1 MLGRFFSIFTQRKE
15 EGKEEEGK
23 EEGKGEE
30 EEHQPKKRAI
40 GDQYRGIDD
49 KLQLYDILDSIADG
63 KPDIQQIL
71 GNFFVDSKTD
81 PLVMIDVTNI
91 YNLEDVSNKV
101 AKFISEYNNRL
112 KQGLVK
118 PDAMIE
124 DQSPDLSKSVGH
136 VYVSAHGVYDLENKY
151 RTAIANEVLKT
162 WSKTNSEGG
171 KADYINSAAFMADI
185 RMQEWKN
192 HPTQQGLN
200 QITETGRESILGAI
214 TIEVQAERTARENKF
229 KKRYKA
235 LFLDA
240 DPNDLQ
246 ISANEQLENPAF
258 ESESYKIKNR
268 WTNHFIAATGRKP
281 TDDDIDMF
289 TVQLQNTLHVRQI
302 KNMCGVFDGGEHI
315 TKTFDITDISK
326 LATRQQE
333 MIIIDTIRN
342 NLVNER
348 VPYTAIN
355 THLEIFFIRRILR
368 QIFSMA
374 RAIDIKTRPTREW
387 FTGLKEQASTAF
399 GSYTPTMNDQA
410 NRYTFKPNDGEHVNY
425 FPEYGLHILIGNKLD
440 DPGKSN
446 LMNKA
451 TNTEY
456 NAILAAVDGGNDA
469 SPEIKMARMAL
480 AKLLAMNTLDAVEV
494 FTIQNAL
501 LEHKHVQGLFDMSCQ
516 HSEGEHSTI
525 IRSGLHVEKPS
536 HAAKNF
542 PLPDSQFL
550 GGGKRR
556 IKKRRTKK
564 RRNTTKKC
572 KRCKT
577 RRKLTE
583 QPK

>member
-1 MLGRFFSIFTQRKE
+1 MFSWLSIFTQ
-15 EGKEEEGK
+15 GKEEGK

-30 EEHQPKKRAI
+30 KEEEEVQPLKKRAV
-40 GDQYRGIDD
+40 GEEYRGIDD

-71 GNFFVDSKTD
+71 GNFFVNHTD
-81 PLVMIDVTNI
+81 PLVMIEVTDI

-124 DQSPDLSKSVGH
+124 DHSPDLSKSVGH
-136 VYVSAHGVYDLENKY
+136 VYVSAHGVYDLENKL
-151 RTAIANEVLKT
+151 RTGVASQVLKT

-214 TIEVQAERTARENKF
+214 TIEVQAERTAREKKF

-281 TDDDIDMF
+281 TDYDIDRF
-289 TVQLQNTLHVRQI
+289 TVQLQNTVHVRQI
-302 KNMCGVFDGGEHI
+302 SNMCGVFTDGEHI
-315 TKTFDITDISK
+315 TETFDINDISK

-342 NLVNER
+342 KLFNADVS
-348 VPYTAIN
+348 VTAIN

-368 QIFSMA
+368 LIFSMA
-374 RAIDIKTRPTREW
+374 RDTDIKTPTTREW
-387 FTGLKEQASTAF
+387 FTGLKEQVGTAF
-399 GSYTPTMNDQA
+399 SSYTPTMNDQA
-410 NRYTFKPNDGEHVNY
+410 NRYTFKPHDGEPVNY
-425 FPEYGLHILIGNKLD
+425 FPEYGLHILIGNKLA

-516 HSEGEHSTI
+516 HSEGEHSTTTRTGAVPKDSLSAKQFPEPSSQI
-525 IRSGLHVEKPS
+525 I
-536 HAAKNF
+536 
-542 PLPDSQFL
+542 
-550 GGGKRR
+550 GGGKP
-556 IKKRRTKK
+556 RTKK
-564 RRNTTKKC
+564 RRNTKKRS

-577 RRKLTE
+577 RRK
-583 QPK
+583 